1 MPLKG
6 DIKTFPLSAVG
17 RMIHSEKK
25 TGVLK
30 VTSGEHR
37 TSIYFKRGG
46 IVFVDGDL
54 SKDLSLGSLLKAS
67 NVISEDD
74 IQKSLGVARSMGKRL
89 GVVMI
94 DQGYISQEKL
104 INILNYQFKE
114 AIAEVLS
121 WEEGEFTYSDG
132 LNGYMEDISLE
143 IDPIRLVAEAQKWK
157 EYRDLIP
164 NDQVIFQIKD
174 GAQRSKTLSTDGIQ
188 RVMLLIDG
196 KRNVSQIIAETGLS
210 GLAVYKALST
220 LLSQDVIA
228 REGMRDRKVEPGQ
241 PDDATII
248 KFYLNLLHEI
258 MADLAEEVGGKKAG
272 SFLEKSLNHPPYYEN
287 FLCAFQPD
295 ADVIT
300 NLRQIHE
307 HLKRQKRKI
316 LRKDLIKGFNH
327 VVVHL
332 LQEEY
337 QLLGFRASKN
347 TVSRANA
354 VLELAP
360 HDQKSL
366 ARNMIRFLDQY
377 CEDEDLLRG
386 IKSLSSTMDPGQ
398 NLTTEGSKSLLY
410 SLDKI
415 RGATI
420 IAFYSKVVRM
430 LMSDLENEIG
440 TKALDLF
447 RNIVRNSEYYDTF
460 LSQFDV
466 KNDISTNVKSIS
478 EHIRTKGH
486 KLDKQGMVLAFQQV
500 VMALLQEE
508 NRLLGDK
515 ATRLS
520 IFNLE
525 EHMAATTEIKY
536 KPLTDHL
543 TSFLRNR
550 SSWSGG

>member
-17 RMIHSEKK
+17 RMLNSEKK

-30 VTSGEHR
+30 VTSGGYS

-46 IVFVDGDL
+46 IVFIDGDL
-54 SKDLSLGSLLKAS
+54 SKDLSLGSLLKAV

-74 IQKSLGVARSMGKRL
+74 IQKSLEIARSKGKRL

-94 DQGYISQEKL
+94 ERGYISQEKL

-114 AIAEVLS
+114 AIVEVLS
-121 WEEGEFTYSDG
+121 WDEGKFTYSDG
-132 LNGYMEDISLE
+132 LDGYIEDIRLE

-164 NDQVIFQIKD
+164 NDKVVFQIKD

-196 KRNVSQIIAETGLS
+196 KRNVSQIIAESGLS
-210 GLAVYKALST
+210 RLAVYKAFST
-220 LLSQDVIA
+220 LLSHDVVA
-228 REGMRDRKVEPGQ
+228 REGMRDRKVEPGL

-258 MADLAEEVGGKKAG
+258 MVDLADEIGGKKAG
-272 SFLEKSLNHPPYYEN
+272 SLLEKSLNHPPYYKN
-287 FLCAFQPD
+287 FLSAFQPD

-300 NLRQIHE
+300 NHRLIRE
-307 HLKRQKRKI
+307 HLGRQKKKI
-316 LRKDLIKGFNH
+316 LRKDIINGFNH
-327 VVVHL
+327 VVVNL

-347 TVSRANA
+347 TISRANE
-354 VLELAP
+354 VLKSAP
-360 HDQKSL
+360 QDQKSL
-366 ARNMIRFLDQY
+366 ARNMIRFFDQY
-377 CEDEDLLRG
+377 CEDEGLLRG
-386 IKSLSSTMDPGQ
+386 IKSLSSTMDLDQ
-398 NLTTEGSKSLLY
+398 NLTAEGDKSLLY
-410 SLDKI
+410 SVDKI

-420 IAFYSKVVRM
+420 IAFYSKVVQM

-466 KNDISTNVKSIS
+466 KNDIKTNVKSIS
-478 EHIRTKGH
+478 NHIRTQGH
-486 KLDKQGMVLAFQQV
+486 KLDKQGMILAFQQV

-508 NRLLGDK
+508 TRLLGVK
-515 ATRLS
+515 ATQLS
-520 IFNLE
+520 IFNIE
-525 EHMAATTEIKY
+525 GHMAATTEIKY

-550 SSWSGG
+550 SA

>member
-30 VTSGEHR
+30 VTSGGYS
-37 TSIYFKRGG
+37 TSIYFKRGA
-46 IVFVDGDL
+46 IVFIDGEL
-54 SKDLSLGSLLKAS
+54 SKGLSLGSLLKTV

-74 IQKSLGVARSMGKRL
+74 IQKSLGIARSMGKRL
-89 GVVMI
+89 GVVLVE
-94 DQGYISQEKL
+94 QGYISQEKL
-104 INILNYQFKE
+104 INILKYQFKE

-121 WEEGEFTYSDG
+121 WDEGVFSYSDG
-132 LNGYMEDISLE
+132 IDGYVEDIHLE

-164 NDQVIFQIKD
+164 NDQVVFQIKD
-174 GAQRSKTLSTDGIQ
+174 GALQSKTLSTDGIQ
-188 RVMLLIDG
+188 RVLLLVDG
-196 KRNVSQIIAETGLS
+196 KRNVSQIIAESGLS
-210 GLAVYKALST
+210 RLAVYKAFST
-220 LLSQDVIA
+220 LLSHNVVV
-228 REGMRDRKVEPGQ
+228 RERMMDRKVEPGR
-241 PDDATII
+241 PDEVTII

-258 MADLAEEVGGKKAG
+258 MVDIADEIGGKKAG
-272 SFLEKSLNHPPYYEN
+272 SFLEKSLNHSPYYEN

-300 NLRQIHE
+300 NFRLIRE
-307 HLKRQKRKI
+307 HLQRQKKKI
-316 LRKDLIKGFNH
+316 SRKDIINGFNH
-327 VVVHL
+327 VIVNL

-354 VLELAP
+354 VLKLAP
-360 HDQKSL
+360 HNQKSL
-366 ARNMIRFLDQY
+366 AQNMIRFFDQY
-377 CEDEDLLRG
+377 CEDEGLLRG
-386 IKSLSSTMDPGQ
+386 IKSLSSTMDIEQ
-398 NLTTEGSKSLLY
+398 NLSEEGNKSLLY
-410 SLDKI
+410 SVDKI

-420 IAFYSKVVRM
+420 IDFYSKVVQL
-430 LMSDLENEIG
+430 LMIDLQNEIG

-447 RNIVRNSEYYDTF
+447 RNIVRNSGYYDTF
-460 LSQFDV
+460 LSKFDI
-466 KNDISTNVKSIS
+466 KNDIKTNVKRIS
-478 EHIRTKGH
+478 MHIRTQGH

-508 NRLLGDK
+508 KRLLGDK
-515 ATRLS
+515 ATQLS
-520 IFNLE
+520 IMNIE
-525 EHMAATTEIKY
+525 GHMAATTENKY

-543 TSFLRNR
+543 ISFLRNA
-550 SSWSGG
+550 G